1 MLDVSEKKEIRE
13 IIKDEMNKLL
23 INPLMILAQG
33 IADIKDTKEIVET
46 RPMTDKEQLRL
57 E

>member
-33 IADIKDTKEIVET
+33 IADIKSEVISLADSKIH
-46 RPMTDKEQLRL
+46 RP
-57 E
+57 